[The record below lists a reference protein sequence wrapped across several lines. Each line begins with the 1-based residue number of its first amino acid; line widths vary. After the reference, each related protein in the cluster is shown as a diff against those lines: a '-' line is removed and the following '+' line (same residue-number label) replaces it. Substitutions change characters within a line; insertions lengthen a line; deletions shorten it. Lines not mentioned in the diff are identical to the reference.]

1 MLQMNKVLTT
11 LLLKFVTGLCS
22 SSFVNSS
29 LNLNKHMESIFI
41 ADQTIASTKNMR
53 FRTFYRKTTS
63 QTRLVSS
70 ALNETCLS

>member
-1 MLQMNKVLTT
+1 
-11 LLLKFVTGLCS
+11 
-22 SSFVNSS
+22 
-29 LNLNKHMESIFI
+29 MESIFI